1 MSHRKEAEITK
12 AVPES
17 SPVSSEEP
25 KTSQEGLKSIDD
37 GMEEDTRKEVVEEPV
52 KKVQLSQ
59 LSSLFWAPPKC
70 PPGYAPDKY
79 GKCRKIVWN
88 VTPTCEKSKPIKDLQ
103 SIIIKKVTP
112 LQQ

>member
-1 MSHRKEAEITK
+1 MPQGKEAEITK

-17 SPVSSEEP
+17 LPVSSKEP
-25 KTSQEGLKSIDD
+25 KTPQEGLKSIDD

-52 KKVQLSQ
+52 KEVHVTQ

-79 GKCRKIVWN
+79 GKCRKIV
-88 VTPTCEKSKPIKDLQ
+88 
-103 SIIIKKVTP
+103 
-112 LQQ
+112 